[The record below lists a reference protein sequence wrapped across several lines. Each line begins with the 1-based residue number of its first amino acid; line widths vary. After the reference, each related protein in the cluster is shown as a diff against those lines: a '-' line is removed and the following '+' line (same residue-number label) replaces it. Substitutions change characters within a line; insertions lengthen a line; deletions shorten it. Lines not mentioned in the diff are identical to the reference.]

1 MRTVFY
7 SAIVAAVSL
16 FFSSEAINVSQS
28 NLQTYESIPDLG
40 MFAQI
45 AVE

>member
-1 MRTVFY
+1 MRTLFY
-7 SAIVAAVSL
+7 TAIVAAASL
-16 FFSSEAINVSQS
+16 FFSSEAINVTQT
-28 NLQTYESIPDLG
+28 NLQTYESIPEVG